1 MQGKIG
7 RSDGNPNSK
16 NCNFNLEL
24 ESQFLVAHDGMHP
37 SPGIWKLTHLLKKR
51 SSMIMPKRLGGS
63 MLMLTRRGSMIMLKR
78 LGSMMIMLKRMGF
91 NDHAEEFMTGRH
103 CWKIHG
109 YVFCCN
115 PQYAT

>member
-1 MQGKIG
+1 LQLQFGVGIPVFG
-7 RSDGNPNSK
+7 GTRWHVPITR
-16 NCNFNLEL
+16 NLEIDPPI
-24 ESQFLVAHDGMHP
+24 EE
-37 SPGIWKLTHLLKKR
+37 R

-63 MLMLTRRGSMIMLKR
+63 MLMLKRRGSMIMLKR
-78 LGSMMIMLKRMGF
+78 LGSMMIMLKRRGF

-115 PQYAT
+115 NPQYAT